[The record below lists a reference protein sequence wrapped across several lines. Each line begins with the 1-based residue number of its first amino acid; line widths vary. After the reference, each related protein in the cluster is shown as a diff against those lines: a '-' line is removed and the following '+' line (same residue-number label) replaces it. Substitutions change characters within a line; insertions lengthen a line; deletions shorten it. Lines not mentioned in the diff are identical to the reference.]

1 MILSNKNKVIKCK
14 LIAWLWN
21 HIYIVYYYIWSYS
34 VCVCGVIMYVYVCLR
49 VHDQI
54 ACTCVIANVKP
65 YSVAWHQTIV
75 YCYTVS
81 YWLNIYI
88 YIQIYTV
95 KCIYIY
101 IYSNVY
107 IYISEYIPCSI
118 VINMFFVLFF
128 FDQVFKI
135 GELDEGIV
143 ARVVTTF
150 LGLATSSRDLSK
162 RFSAKKISA

>member
-88 YIQIYTV
+88 YTDIYSKVHLYIYTV
-95 KCIYIY
+95 MYIYIY
-101 IYSNVY
+101 IR
-107 IYISEYIPCSI
+107 IYPLLNCHQHVFCFVFFRSSFQDWRVGWGYCGQSGDNFPRVSHIKQRSI
-118 VINMFFVLFF
+118 
-128 FDQVFKI
+128 Q
-135 GELDEGIV
+135 
-143 ARVVTTF
+143 TT
-150 LGLATSSRDLSK
+150 LG
-162 RFSAKKISA
+162 KKISA